1 MYIYT
6 YIYIYMFMYM
16 YIHACMLYVCTCIS
30 ILFLTGETHIDHVGR
45 RYVLDHSTHT
55 VSYEQTEE
63 GVENVPDVRARREML
78 NRRYQSLHRSFR
90 SAHRERRDPSSGLT
104 TNLSPV
110 ESVGA
115 ISYIP
120 IDANRRGS
128 SPRGSLDNTSD
139 DASGTS
145 PSSGTGYRNKKG
157 KKSNKSGWFTFGRK
171 SRTVVSESPST
182 SDSQDDSIPISGQ
195 IINHDMLFSPISPPP
210 SLEELGI
217 SLPPP
222 LEITTN
228 HEGEIGRERR
238 LDFPE
243 ESGLLVGGLEIDI
256 DRETDSDAH
265 TSVTTSAI
273 LAAIN
278 SEPHPQSRV
287 NGDGNKMGIE
297 TQNQRFSHVTDLDR
311 AAAVIAQKKLRSNAR
326 RSSSQDQEGE
336 DTDDETNVSPR
347 STSVTPV
354 DMSHDQEQL
363 SPDQEEEKDIDSKK
377 GKFSRKLSK
386 GLMECPALNFITR
399 RDLYTFLS
407 AAGVSTRVCIY
418 MYVHFVCM
426 YVHCIY
432 MYVHVM
438 YTMYI
443 YMYVCIFCMY
453 GVHVHIHVVVC
464 MHIYVQYVCTCTC
477 MYMYM

>member
-1 MYIYT
+1 MHVCNMYVHVYIYT
-6 YIYIYMFMYM
+6 
-16 YIHACMLYVCTCIS
+16 CSCTCIS

-55 VSYEQTEE
+55 VNYEQTEE
-63 GVENVPDVRARREML
+63 GVENVPDVSARREML

-145 PSSGTGYRNKKG
+145 PSSFGTGYRNKKG
-157 KKSNKSGWFTFGRK
+157 KKPNKSGWFTFGRK
-171 SRTVVSESPST
+171 SRTVVSESPNT
-182 SDSQDDSIPISGQ
+182 SDIQDDSIPISGQ

-222 LEITTN
+222 VGITTN

-265 TSVTTSAI
+265 TSVTTTAI

-278 SEPHPQSRV
+278 SEPHPQSHV
-287 NGDGNKMGIE
+287 NGDANEMGIE
-297 TQNQRFSHVTDLDR
+297 TRNQRFSHVTDLDR
-311 AAAVIAQKKLRSNAR
+311 AAAVIAQKKLRSTAR
-326 RSSSQDQEGE
+326 RSSSQDQEGG

-377 GKFSRKLSK
+377 GIFSRKLSK
-386 GLMECPALNFITR
+386 GLMECPALTFITR

-407 AAGVSTRVCIY
+407 AAGVSCTCIY
-418 MYVHFVCM
+418 VCTFCMYMYVCM
-426 YVHCIY
+426 YVCIY
-432 MYVHVM
+432 IHVHVYIYIYIHVCMVYSMYYVHVCTCNVYNV
-438 YTMYI
+438 YTV
-443 YMYVCIFCMY
+443 YVCIFCMY
-453 GVHVHIHVVVC
+453 VC
-464 MHIYVQYVCTCTC
+464 MVYV
-477 MYMYM
+477 

>member
-1 MYIYT
+1 MMYVHVYIHVHVYII
-6 YIYIYMFMYM
+6 YIYIHIYTCIFM
-16 YIHACMLYVCTCIS
+16 HVCMYVCTCIS

-55 VSYEQTEE
+55 VNYEQTEE

-90 SAHRERRDPSSGLT
+90 SAHHERRDPSSGLT

-222 LEITTN
+222 VGITTN
-228 HEGEIGRERR
+228 HEGEISRERR

-287 NGDGNKMGIE
+287 NGDANEMGIE

-363 SPDQEEEKDIDSKK
+363 SPDQEEEKDVDSKK
-377 GKFSRKLSK
+377 RKFSRKLSK

-443 YMYVCIFCMY
+443 YTVHVCMY
-453 GVHVHIHVVVC
+453 IVC
-464 MHIYVQYVCTCTC
+464 MVYI
-477 MYMYM
+477 